1 MSDDA
6 QALSRVDRLGV
17 DRAYTAPVRWTVL
30 ATLGLLAAAA
40 KEQARA
46 ADLPLFVVERS
57 RVIWPQKCAHA
68 ATPVPPELQSR
79 MRKELGERGV
89 LVGDGRVDVVTLGAP
104 ACLPGDCGSG
114 QFAVP
119 LGVSQAERT
128 GVFVPASKVDA
139 KAIRALKLV
148 GVEGTDPDGLRPGLK
163 PLEHPPPACGDP
175 PAEASS
181 RSPAAG
187 QLVTCLTW
195 LEGNGER
202 GVQVQGRGQLQGNGT
217 ALYDV
222 VRFRILEGRPG
233 PWQGQVRGKGSRLPA
248 PVAFLPGAAP
258 GQVRVLW
265 LRREG
270 ICCPSAASAWVS
282 DVAERTTDGP
292 RHVSGLGQPCD

>member
-1 MSDDA
+1 
-6 QALSRVDRLGV
+6 
-17 DRAYTAPVRWTVL
+17 VRWTIL
-30 ATLGLLAAAA
+30 ATLALLVAGSW
-40 KEQARA
+40 EARA

-79 MRKELGERGV
+79 MRKELGERGA
-89 LVGDGRVDVVTLGAP
+89 LVGDGRVDEVALGAP

-114 QFAVP
+114 QFSVP
-119 LGVSQAERT
+119 LAVSEAERT
-128 GVFVPASKVDA
+128 GVFVPASRMEA
-139 KAIRALKLV
+139 PAIRALKLV
-148 GVEGTDPDGLRPGLK
+148 SIEGTDPDGLRPGLR

-175 PAEASS
+175 PAASSS

-195 LEGNGER
+195 LEGSGER

-222 VRFRILEGRPG
+222 VRFRVLEGRPG
-233 PWQGQVRGKGSRLPA
+233 PWHGQPRGKGSRLPA
-248 PVAFLPGAAP
+248 PVAFLPGAP
-258 GQVRVLW
+258 HGQMRVLW

-270 ICCPSAASAWVS
+270 LCCPSAASAWVS
-282 DVAERTTDGP
+282 DVGQRTTDGP
-292 RHVSGLGQPCD
+292 RHVSGFGQPCD